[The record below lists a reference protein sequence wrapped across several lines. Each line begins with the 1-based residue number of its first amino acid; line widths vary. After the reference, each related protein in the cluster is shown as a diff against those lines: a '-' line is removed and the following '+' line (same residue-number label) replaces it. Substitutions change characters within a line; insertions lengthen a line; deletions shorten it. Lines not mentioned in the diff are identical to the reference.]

1 MAIRLPSAALLA
13 TLLATA
19 PCMANDLPAED
30 PVVFGARQGI
40 PATLTLNYSA
50 DGRDAR
56 LTPVRNNYRPK
67 VVFGGGEVHC
77 MMRMTPGTSI
87 EPGESGPVRLD
98 CAEAVAVARG
108 GGRLIVREG
117 GKDVGFVE
125 VRLEPLPQTSV
136 ESRALAPERL

>member
-1 MAIRLPSAALLA
+1 
-13 TLLATA
+13 
-19 PCMANDLPAED
+19 MANDLPAED

-40 PATLTLNYSA
+40 PAALTLNYSA

-67 VVFGGGEVHC
+67 VVFGGGEVSC

-98 CAEAVAVARG
+98 CAAAGSVARR
-108 GGRLIVREG
+108 GGRLIAPAG
-117 GKDVGFVE
+117 GEDVGFAG
-125 VRLEPLPQTSV
+125 R
-136 ESRALAPERL
+136 RLAPCARVRTAGAC

>member
-1 MAIRLPSAALLA
+1 MAIRLPSVAILA
-13 TLLATA
+13 TLLVSA
-19 PCMANDLPAED
+19 PAMASDLPAQD
-30 PVVFGARQGI
+30 PVGFAARQAI
-40 PATLTLNYSA
+40 PATLTLNYSK

-67 VVFGGGEVHC
+67 VVFGGGEVSC

-98 CAEAVAVARG
+98 CAQAVSVARG

-125 VRLEPLPQTSV
+125 VRLTP
-136 ESRALAPERL
+136 